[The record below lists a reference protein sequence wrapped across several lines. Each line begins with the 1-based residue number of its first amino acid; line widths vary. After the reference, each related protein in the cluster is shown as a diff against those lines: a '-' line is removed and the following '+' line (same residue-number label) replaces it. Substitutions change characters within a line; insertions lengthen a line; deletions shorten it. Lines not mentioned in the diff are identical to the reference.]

1 MKLMDQLIQY
11 NLPLKPES
19 LAIIINALQQTQCWM
34 NLYYNIFSA
43 TIYNVLK
50 MLLNKHIECFQ
61 LASMEWKQVV
71 LNIYFQT

>member
-19 LAIIINALQQTQCWM
+19 LAIIINALQQTQWWM

-61 LASMEWKQVV
+61 LGSMEWKQVV